1 MKTKKPQPSTLEAKT
16 EAFKKEVNFSG
27 LNEEQK
33 RIYSAFVF
41 RRAKPY
47 RFAVNDADGN
57 TVRFLLYTNK
67 TDDGVLHIMGKH
79 YRGVTGPV
87 TATEIVNLCDVI
99 RNGVMTSDGKSITY
113 TWIKGAS
120 TLKLIV
126 GLKRSKTGENVL
138 KKLWQQRRKPKS
150 LTGKKSLK
158 RLQENSINPW
168 TSCLRTLTRKSVNLH
183 SQ

>member
-33 RIYSAFVF
+33 RIYTAFVF

-47 RFAVNDADGN
+47 RFAVNDANGN

-67 TDDGVLHIMGKH
+67 TDDGVLHIIGKH
-79 YRGVTGPV
+79 YRGVAGPV

-138 KKLWQQRRKPKS
+138 KSFYSNRK
-150 LTGKKSLK
+150 
-158 RLQENSINPW
+158 
-168 TSCLRTLTRKSVNLH
+168 TSRTAGSSNK
-183 SQ
+183 

>member
-33 RIYSAFVF
+33 RIYTAFVF

-47 RFAVNDADGN
+47 RFAVNDANGN

-67 TDDGVLHIMGKH
+67 TDDGVLHIIGKH
-79 YRGVTGPV
+79 YRGVAGPVTATEIIIGKHYRGVAGPV

-99 RNGVMTSDGKSITY
+99 RNGVMTSDGNSITY

-138 KKLWQQRRKPKS
+138 KS
-150 LTGKKSLK
+150 FYSNKK
-158 RLQENSINPW
+158 
-168 TSCLRTLTRKSVNLH
+168 TSRTAGSSNK
-183 SQ
+183 